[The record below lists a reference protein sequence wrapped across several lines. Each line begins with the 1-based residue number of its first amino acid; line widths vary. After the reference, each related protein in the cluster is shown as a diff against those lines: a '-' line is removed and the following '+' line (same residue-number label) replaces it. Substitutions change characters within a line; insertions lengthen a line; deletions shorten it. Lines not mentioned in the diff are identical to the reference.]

1 MKVTIDQSKCQGH
14 GRCYSIAPE
23 LFEPDDV
30 GQGQVIGDGVVP
42 PSAEPDAH
50 RAVLNCP
57 EGAITIEESGA

>member
-23 LFEPDDV
+23 LFEPDDI
-30 GQGQVIGDGVVP
+30 GQGRVIADGVV
-42 PSAEPDAH
+42 APDATDSAR

-57 EGAITIEESGA
+57 ESAITIEESS